1 MKRFTIFIT
10 LLVLSVMQMT
20 AQDTSI
26 KGTITLS
33 HQGKTTDFAYNQMAS
48 VMEAAVDGD
57 TIYLSRGY
65 FEGDFVIDKKVS
77 FIGSGSD
84 TDNGWQNCTHYDDN
98 NKVIIKLPENTK
110 LSACLFEGIYFGSMN
125 FIYQT
130 PIENVVFKKCRV
142 YGYNFSIDA
151 VIKSILFDRC
161 YINGSNYCTSNVKK
175 AISRNCQ
182 ISGLD
187 IWYFNGNDENN
198 WQFINCT
205 IDPSDHGRSD
215 DNGNYYSFCPIY
227 RGSFTNCI
235 IDNNENHD
243 EIRNAG
249 YSLYDPSDT
258 ETKSSASFTNC
269 LFYKPLEGREIF
281 NGATVQNDMYFDASN
296 LNDYQN
302 NSIWGFSKEELQENN
317 FLGNDGT
324 VVGCY
329 GGKNPYSLKQIQPT
343 ITSSKV
349 HFDKDK
355 KQIQIKLK
363 VSSEQQTIR
372 L

>member
-33 HQGKTTDFAYNQMAS
+33 HQGKTTDFAYNQMAN

-57 TIYLSRGY
+57 TIYLSPGY

-77 FIGSGSD
+77 FIGSGADS
-84 TDNGWQNCTHYDDN
+84 DNGWKNCTYYGSNN
-98 NKVIIKLPENTK
+98 NKIIVKLPENTK
-110 LSACLFEGIYFGSMN
+110 LSARLFEGIYFGDIS
-125 FIYQT
+125 FTYQT
-130 PIENVVFKKCRV
+130 SIENVVFKKCRV
-142 YGYNFSIDA
+142 NGYNISTEA
-151 VIKSILFDRC
+151 VIKSILFERC
-161 YINGSNYCTSNVKK
+161 SIDGNNYCNSNVKK
-175 AISRNCQ
+175 AISRNCR
-182 ISGLD
+182 INNLN
-187 IWYFNGNDENN
+187 IENFYGNEENT

-205 IDPSDHGRSD
+205 IDPSTYSYNDE
-215 DNGNYYSFCPIY
+215 NGIYHYCCPIY
-227 RGSFTNCI
+227 RGSFVNCI
-235 IDNNENHD
+235 IDNDENRD

-249 YSLYDPSDT
+249 YCLYYPNNI

-296 LNDYQN
+296 LNDDWDN
-302 NSIWGFSKEELQENN
+302 KIRNFSKEKLQENN
-317 FLGNDGT
+317 FFGNDGT

-329 GGKNPYSLKQIQPT
+329 GGKNPYSLKPNQPT
-343 ITSSKV
+343 VTSSKV

-363 VSSEQQTIR
+363 VSSE

>member
-10 LLVLSVMQMT
+10 LLLLSVMQLA

-57 TIYLSRGY
+57 TIYLSPGY

-77 FIGSGSD
+77 FIGSGAD
-84 TDNGWQNCTHYDDN
+84 TDNGWSNCTCYGSNN
-98 NKVIIKLPENTK
+98 NKIIVKLPENTK
-110 LSACLFEGIYFGSMN
+110 LSARLFEGIYFGDIS
-125 FIYQT
+125 FTYQT
-130 PIENVVFKKCRV
+130 SIENVVFKKCRV
-142 YGYNFSIDA
+142 NGYNISTEAI
-151 VIKSILFDRC
+151 IKSILFDRC
-161 YINGSNYCTSNVKK
+161 NIYGANYYTGNVRK

-182 ISGLD
+182 ISDLH
-187 IWYFNGNDENN
+187 IWNYNGNDENN

-205 IDPSDHGRSD
+205 IDPSSYGRSD
-215 DNGNYYSFCPIY
+215 ENGNYSFCPIY
-227 RGSFTNCI
+227 YGSFTNCI
-235 IDNNENHD
+235 IDNDEDYN

-249 YSLYDPSDT
+249 YYLYDPSDT

-296 LNDYQN
+296 LNDDWDN
-302 NSIWGFSKEELQENN
+302 KIRNFSKEKLQENN
-317 FLGNDGT
+317 FFGNDGT

-329 GGKNPYSLKQIQPT
+329 GGKNPYSLKQAQTT

-355 KQIQIKLK
+355 KLIQIKLK
-363 VSSEQQTIR
+363 VSSE

>member
-10 LLVLSVMQMT
+10 LLVLSVMQMA
-20 AQDTSI
+20 AQKTSV

-33 HQGKTTDFAYNQMAS
+33 HQGKTTDFAYNKMTK

-57 TIYLSRGY
+57 TIFLSPGY
-65 FEGDFVIDKKVS
+65 FEGDFVIDKKVA
-77 FIGSGSD
+77 FIGSGAD
-84 TDNGWQNCTHYDDN
+84 TDNGWKNCSYYGGN
-98 NKVIIKLPENTK
+98 NKIIVKLPENTE
-110 LSACLFEGIYFGSMN
+110 LSARLFEGIYWGDISFK
-125 FIYQT
+125 YQT
-130 PIENVVFKKCRV
+130 SIENVVFKKCWV
-142 YGYNFSIDA
+142 NGYNISIDA

-161 YINGSNYCTSNVKK
+161 YIQGANCYTGNVKK

-182 ISGLD
+182 ISSLN
-187 IWYFNGNDENN
+187 IWNYNGNDENN

-205 IDPSDHGRSD
+205 IDPSNYGYD
-215 DNGNYYSFCPIY
+215 DGNYHTFCPIY
-227 RGSFTNCI
+227 RGTFINCI
-235 IDNNENHD
+235 IDNDENHD

-249 YSLYDPSDT
+249 YCLYDPRET

-281 NGATVQNDMYFDASN
+281 YGATVQNDMYFDASSLDDN
-296 LNDYQN
+296 WDNKIRN
-302 NSIWGFSKEELQENN
+302 FSKEKLQENN
-317 FLGNDGT
+317 FFGNDGT

-329 GGKNPYSLKQIQPT
+329 GGKNPYSLKQAQTT

-363 VSSEQQTIR
+363 VSSE

>member
-10 LLVLSVMQMT
+10 LLVLSVMQMA
-20 AQDTSI
+20 AQEPSF

-57 TIYLSRGY
+57 TIYLSLGY

-77 FIGSGSD
+77 FIGSGAD
-84 TDNGWQNCTHYDDN
+84 TDNGWKNCTYYGSN
-98 NKVIIKLPENTK
+98 NSNKIIVKLPENTK
-110 LSACLFEGIYFGSMN
+110 LSARLFEGIYFGDIS
-125 FIYQT
+125 FKYQT
-130 PIENVVFKKCRV
+130 SIEDVVFKQCRV
-142 YGYNFSIDA
+142 YGYNLSIDA

-161 YINGSNYCTSNVKK
+161 SIDGSNYYRSNVKK
-175 AISRNCQ
+175 AILRNCR
-182 ISGLD
+182 ISSLNIQNYD
-187 IWYFNGNDENN
+187 GNEDNT

-205 IDPSDHGRSD
+205 IDPDTWGYTD
-215 DNGNYYSFCPIY
+215 DNGTYYTYCPIY
-227 RGSFTNCI
+227 RGSFVNCI
-235 IDNNENHD
+235 IDNDENRD
-243 EIRNAG
+243 GIRNAG
-249 YSLYDPSDT
+249 YWLYDPSDT

-269 LFYKPLEGREIF
+269 LFYKSIEGREIF

-296 LNDYQN
+296 LNDDWDN
-302 NSIWGFSKEELQENN
+302 KIRNFSKEKLQENN
-317 FLGNDGT
+317 FFGNDGT

-329 GGKNPYSLKQIQPT
+329 GGKNPYSLKQIQAT

-363 VSSEQQTIR
+363 VSSEQ
-372 L
+372 

>member
-10 LLVLSVMQMT
+10 LLVLSVMQVA
-20 AQDTSI
+20 AQDTSV

-33 HQGKTTDFAYNQMAS
+33 HQGKTTDFAYNQMAN
-48 VMEAAVDGD
+48 VMEAAIDGD
-57 TIYLSRGY
+57 TIYLSPGY

-77 FIGSGSD
+77 FIGSGADS
-84 TDNGWQNCTHYDDN
+84 DNGWKNCTYYGSNN
-98 NKVIIKLPENTK
+98 NKIIVKLPENTK
-110 LSACLFEGIYFGSMN
+110 LSARLFEGIYFGDTS
-125 FIYQT
+125 FTYQT
-130 PIENVVFKKCRV
+130 SIENVVFKKCRV

-161 YINGSNYCTSNVKK
+161 SIDGNNYCNSNVKK
-175 AISRNCQ
+175 AISRNCR
-182 ISGLD
+182 ISGLN
-187 IWYFNGNDENN
+187 IWNYNGNDENY

-205 IDPSDHGRSD
+205 IDPSTYGYD
-215 DNGNYYSFCPIY
+215 DGNYHTFCPIY
-227 RGSFTNCI
+227 RGTFINCI
-235 IDNNENHD
+235 IDNDENHD

-249 YSLYDPSDT
+249 YCLYDPRET

-281 NGATVQNDMYFDASN
+281 YGATVQNDMYFDASSLDDN
-296 LNDYQN
+296 WDNKIRN
-302 NSIWGFSKEELQENN
+302 FSKEKLQENN
-317 FLGNDGT
+317 FFGNDGT

-329 GGKNPYSLKQIQPT
+329 GGKNPYSLKQFQTT

-355 KQIQIKLK
+355 KLIQIKLK
-363 VSSEQQTIR
+363 VSSEQ
-372 L
+372 

>member
-57 TIYLSRGY
+57 TIYLSPGY
-65 FEGDFVIDKKVS
+65 FEGDFVIDKKVA
-77 FIGSGSD
+77 FIGSGAD
-84 TDNGWQNCTHYDDN
+84 TDNGWKNCSYYGGN
-98 NKVIIKLPENTK
+98 NKIIVKLPENTE
-110 LSACLFEGIYFGSMN
+110 LSARLFEGIYWGDISFK
-125 FIYQT
+125 YQT
-130 PIENVVFKKCRV
+130 SIENVVFKKCWV
-142 YGYNFSIDA
+142 NGYNISIDA

-182 ISGLD
+182 ISDLHTWNYD
-187 IWYFNGNDENN
+187 GNDENT

-205 IDPSDHGRSD
+205 IDPSNYGYD
-215 DNGNYYSFCPIY
+215 DGNYHTFCPIY
-227 RGSFTNCI
+227 RGTFINCI
-235 IDNNENHD
+235 IDNDENHD

-249 YSLYDPSDT
+249 YCLYDPRET

-281 NGATVQNDMYFDASN
+281 YGATVQNDMYFDASSLDDN
-296 LNDYQN
+296 WDNKIRN
-302 NSIWGFSKEELQENN
+302 FSKEKLQENN
-317 FLGNDGT
+317 FFGNDGT

-329 GGKNPYSLKQIQPT
+329 GGKNPYSLKQIQTT

-363 VSSEQQTIR
+363 VSSEQ
-372 L
+372 

>member
-10 LLVLSVMQMT
+10 LLLLSVMQIA
-20 AQDTSI
+20 AQDTSL

-57 TIYLSRGY
+57 TIYLSMGY

-77 FIGSGSD
+77 FIGSGAD
-84 TDNGWQNCTHYDDN
+84 TDNGWSNCTCYGSNN
-98 NKVIIKLPENTK
+98 NKIIVKLPENTK
-110 LSACLFEGIYFGSMN
+110 LSARLFEGIYFGDIS
-125 FIYQT
+125 FTYQT
-130 PIENVVFKKCRV
+130 SIENVVFKKCRV
-142 YGYNFSIDA
+142 NGYNISTEAI
-151 VIKSILFDRC
+151 IKSILFDRC
-161 YINGSNYCTSNVKK
+161 NIYGANYYTGNVRK

-182 ISGLD
+182 ISDLH
-187 IWYFNGNDENN
+187 IWNYNGNDENN

-205 IDPSDHGRSD
+205 IDPSSYGRSD
-215 DNGNYYSFCPIY
+215 ENGNYSFCPIY
-227 RGSFTNCI
+227 YGSFTNCI
-235 IDNNENHD
+235 IDNDEDYN

-249 YSLYDPSDT
+249 YYLYDPSDT

-296 LNDYQN
+296 LNDDWDN
-302 NSIWGFSKEELQENN
+302 KIRNFSKEKLQENN
-317 FLGNDGT
+317 FFGNDGT

-329 GGKNPYSLKQIQPT
+329 GGKNPYSLKQAQTT

-363 VSSEQQTIR
+363 VSSE

>member
-10 LLVLSVMQMT
+10 LLVMSIMQMA
-20 AQDTSI
+20 AQETSF

-33 HQGKTTDFAYNQMAS
+33 HQGKTTDFAYNQMAN

-77 FIGSGSD
+77 FIGSGADS
-84 TDNGWQNCTHYDDN
+84 DNGWKNCTYYGSNN
-98 NKVIIKLPENTK
+98 NKIIVKLPENTK
-110 LSACLFEGIYFGSMN
+110 LSARLFEGIYFGDTS
-125 FIYQT
+125 FTYQT
-130 PIENVVFKKCRV
+130 SIENVVFKKCRV

-161 YINGSNYCTSNVKK
+161 SIDGNNYCNSNVKK
-175 AISRNCQ
+175 AISRNCR
-182 ISGLD
+182 ISGLN
-187 IWYFNGNDENN
+187 IWNYNGNDENY

-205 IDPSDHGRSD
+205 IDPSTYGYD
-215 DNGNYYSFCPIY
+215 DGNYHTFCPIY
-227 RGSFTNCI
+227 RGTFINCI
-235 IDNNENHD
+235 IDNDENHD

-249 YSLYDPSDT
+249 YCLYDPRET

-281 NGATVQNDMYFDASN
+281 YGATVQNDMYFDASSLDDN
-296 LNDYQN
+296 WDNKIRN
-302 NSIWGFSKEELQENN
+302 FSKEKLQENN
-317 FLGNDGT
+317 FFGNDGT

-329 GGKNPYSLKQIQPT
+329 GGKNPYSLKQFQTT

-355 KQIQIKLK
+355 KLIQIKLK
-363 VSSEQQTIR
+363 VSSEQ
-372 L
+372 

>member
-33 HQGKTTDFAYNQMAS
+33 HQGKTTDFAYNQMAN

-57 TIYLSRGY
+57 TIYLSMGY

-77 FIGSGSD
+77 FIGSGAD
-84 TDNGWQNCTHYDDN
+84 TDNGWSNCTSYSSN
-98 NKVIIKLPENTK
+98 NSNKIIIKLPENTK
-110 LSACLFEGIYFGSMN
+110 LSTRLFEGIYFGNIS
-125 FIYQT
+125 FKYQSS
-130 PIENVVFKKCRV
+130 IEDVVFKQCRV
-142 YGYNFSIDA
+142 YGYNTSIDA

-182 ISGLD
+182 ISDLN
-187 IWYFNGNDENN
+187 IENFYGNEENT

-205 IDPSDHGRSD
+205 IDPSTYSYNDE
-215 DNGNYYSFCPIY
+215 NGIYHYYCPIY
-227 RGSFTNCI
+227 RGSCVNCI
-235 IDNNENHD
+235 IDNDENRD

-249 YSLYDPSDT
+249 YCLYYPNDT
-258 ETKSSASFTNC
+258 EKKSSASFTNC

-281 NGATVQNDMYFDASN
+281 NGATIQNDMYFDASS
-296 LNDYQN
+296 LDN
-302 NSIWGFSKEELQENN
+302 NWDNKIRNFSKEKLQENN
-317 FLGNDGT
+317 FFGNDGT

-329 GGKNPYSLKQIQPT
+329 GGKNPYSLKQIQTT

-363 VSSEQQTIR
+363 VSSE

>member
-57 TIYLSRGY
+57 TIYLSPGY

-77 FIGSGSD
+77 FIGSGADS
-84 TDNGWQNCTHYDDN
+84 DNGWKNCTCYSSN
-98 NKVIIKLPENTK
+98 NSNKIIVKLPENTK
-110 LSACLFEGIYFGSMN
+110 LSARLFEGIYFGDIS
-125 FIYQT
+125 FKYQT
-130 PIENVVFKKCRV
+130 SIENVVFKKCRV
-142 YGYNFSIDA
+142 YGYNYSIDA

-161 YINGSNYCTSNVKK
+161 YIHGDNFYTDNVKK

-182 ISGLD
+182 IYGLN
-187 IWYFNGNDENN
+187 IWSSDGNDENN

-205 IDPSDHGRSD
+205 IDPSNYSYNDE
-215 DNGNYYSFCPIY
+215 NGNYHNYCPIY
-227 RGSFTNCI
+227 RGSFVNCI
-235 IDNNENHD
+235 IDNDENRD
-243 EIRNAG
+243 GIKNAG
-249 YSLYDPSDT
+249 WLYNPSNT
-258 ETKSSASFTNC
+258 EMKSSASFTNC

-296 LNDYQN
+296 LNDHQD
-302 NSIWGFSKEELQENN
+302 NSIWGFSKEELLENN

-329 GGKNPYSLKQIQPT
+329 GGKNPYSLKQIQTT

-363 VSSEQQTIR
+363 VSSE

>member
-10 LLVLSVMQMT
+10 LLVLSVMQVA

-33 HQGKTTDFAYNQMAS
+33 HQGKTTDFAYNQMAN

-65 FEGDFVIDKKVS
+65 FEGDFVIDKKVA

-249 YSLYDPSDT
+249 YCLYDPSDT

-296 LNDYQN
+296 LNDDWDN
-302 NSIWGFSKEELQENN
+302 KIINFSKEKLLENN
-317 FLGNDGT
+317 FFGNDGT

-329 GGKNPYSLKQIQPT
+329 GGKNPYSLKQNLTT

-363 VSSEQQTIR
+363 VSSE

>member
-10 LLVLSVMQMT
+10 LLVLFLIQMA
-20 AQDTSI
+20 AQETSF

-33 HQGKTTDFAYNQMAS
+33 HQGRTTDFAYNQMAS

-57 TIYLSRGY
+57 TIYLSMGY

-77 FIGSGSD
+77 FIGSGAD
-84 TDNGWQNCTHYDDN
+84 TDNGWKNCTYYGSN
-98 NKVIIKLPENTK
+98 NSNKIIIKLPENTK
-110 LSACLFEGIYFGSMN
+110 LSARLFEGIYFGDIS
-125 FIYQT
+125 FKYQT
-130 PIENVVFKKCRV
+130 SIENVVFKKCRV
-142 YGYNFSIDA
+142 FGYNNSIDA
-151 VIKSILFDRC
+151 VINSILFDRC
-161 YINGSNYCTSNVKK
+161 YIHGNNYYRSHVKK
-175 AISRNCQ
+175 AISRNCR

-187 IWYFNGNDENN
+187 IWNYNGNDENN

-205 IDPSDHGRSD
+205 IDPPNYGYNDE
-215 DNGNYYSFCPIY
+215 NGNYHSFCPMF
-227 RGSFTNCI
+227 RGTFINCI
-235 IDNNENHD
+235 IDNDENRD

-249 YSLYDPSDT
+249 YWLYDPRDT
-258 ETKSSASFTNC
+258 ETKSTASFTNC

-296 LNDYQN
+296 FNDHQN
-302 NSIWGFSKEELQENN
+302 NSIWGFSKEELLENN

-329 GGKNPYSLKQIQPT
+329 GGKNSYSLKQAQTT

-363 VSSEQQTIR
+363 VSSEQ
-372 L
+372 

>member
-10 LLVLSVMQMT
+10 LLVLSVMQVA

-57 TIYLSRGY
+57 TIYLSMGY

-77 FIGSGSD
+77 FIGSGAD
-84 TDNGWQNCTHYDDN
+84 TDNGWSNCTCYGSNN
-98 NKVIIKLPENTK
+98 NKIIVKLPENTK
-110 LSACLFEGIYFGSMN
+110 LSARLFEGIYFGDIS
-125 FIYQT
+125 FTYQT
-130 PIENVVFKKCRV
+130 SIENVVFKKCRV
-142 YGYNFSIDA
+142 NGYNISTEA
-151 VIKSILFDRC
+151 VIKSILFERC
-161 YINGSNYCTSNVKK
+161 SIDGNNYCNSNVKK
-175 AISRNCQ
+175 AISRNCR
-182 ISGLD
+182 INNLN
-187 IWYFNGNDENN
+187 IENFYGNEENT

-205 IDPSDHGRSD
+205 IDPSTYSYNDE
-215 DNGNYYSFCPIY
+215 NGIYHYYCPIY
-227 RGSFTNCI
+227 RGSFVNCI
-235 IDNNENHD
+235 IDNDENRD

-249 YSLYDPSDT
+249 YCLYYPNDT
-258 ETKSSASFTNC
+258 EKKSSASFTNC

-296 LNDYQN
+296 LNDDWDN
-302 NSIWGFSKEELQENN
+302 KIRNFSKEKLQENN
-317 FLGNDGT
+317 FFGNDGT

-329 GGKNPYSLKQIQPT
+329 GGKNPYSLKQAQTT

-363 VSSEQQTIR
+363 VSSE

>member
-10 LLVLSVMQMT
+10 LLVMSIMQMA

-33 HQGKTTDFAYNQMAS
+33 HQGKTTDFAYNQMAN

-57 TIYLSRGY
+57 TIYLSPGY

-77 FIGSGSD
+77 FIGSGADS
-84 TDNGWQNCTHYDDN
+84 DNGWKNCTYYGSN
-98 NKVIIKLPENTK
+98 NINKIIIKLPENTK
-110 LSACLFEGIYFGSMN
+110 LSTRLFEGIYFGNIS
-125 FIYQT
+125 FKYQSS
-130 PIENVVFKKCRV
+130 IEDVVFKQCRV
-142 YGYNFSIDA
+142 YGYNTSIDA

-182 ISGLD
+182 ISDLHTWNYD
-187 IWYFNGNDENN
+187 GNDENT

-205 IDPSDHGRSD
+205 IDPSSYGRSD
-215 DNGNYYSFCPIY
+215 ENENYYSFCPIY
-227 RGSFTNCI
+227 YGSFTNCI
-235 IDNNENHD
+235 IDNDEDYN

-249 YSLYDPSDT
+249 YYLYDPSDT

-281 NGATVQNDMYFDASN
+281 NGATVQNDMYFDASSLDSN
-296 LNDYQN
+296 WDNKIRN
-302 NSIWGFSKEELQENN
+302 FSKEKLQENN
-317 FLGNDGT
+317 FFGNDGT

-329 GGKNPYSLKQIQPT
+329 GGKNPYSLKQIQAT

-363 VSSEQQTIR
+363 VSSEQ
-372 L
+372 

>member
-10 LLVLSVMQMT
+10 LLVLSVMQMA

-33 HQGKTTDFAYNQMAS
+33 HQGKTTDFAYNQMAN

-57 TIYLSRGY
+57 TIYLSPGY
-65 FEGDFVIDKKVS
+65 FEGDFVIDKKVA
-77 FIGSGSD
+77 FIGSGAD
-84 TDNGWQNCTHYDDN
+84 TDNGWKNCSYYGGN
-98 NKVIIKLPENTK
+98 NKIIVKLPENTE
-110 LSACLFEGIYFGSMN
+110 LSARLFEGIYLGDISFK
-125 FIYQT
+125 YQT
-130 PIENVVFKKCRV
+130 SIENVVFKKCWV
-142 YGYNFSIDA
+142 NGYNISIDA

-161 YINGSNYCTSNVKK
+161 YIQGANCYTGNVKK

-182 ISGLD
+182 ISSLN
-187 IWYFNGNDENN
+187 IWNYNGNDENY

-205 IDPSDHGRSD
+205 IDPSAYGYNDE
-215 DNGNYYSFCPIY
+215 NGNYHNYCPIY
-227 RGSFTNCI
+227 RGSFVNCI
-235 IDNNENHD
+235 IDNDENQNG
-243 EIRNAG
+243 IRNAG

-281 NGATVQNDMYFDASN
+281 NGATVQNAMYFDASN
-296 LNDYQN
+296 QEDNWDYKIRN
-302 NSIWGFSKEELQENN
+302 FSKEKLQENN

-324 VVGCY
+324 VVGYY
-329 GGKNPYSLKQIQPT
+329 GGKNPYSLKQAQPT

-363 VSSEQQTIR
+363 VSSE

>member
-33 HQGKTTDFAYNQMAS
+33 HQGKTTDFAYNQMAN

-57 TIYLSRGY
+57 TIYLSPGY

-77 FIGSGSD
+77 FIGSGADS
-84 TDNGWQNCTHYDDN
+84 DNGWKNCTYYGNNN
-98 NKVIIKLPENTK
+98 NKIIVKLPENTK
-110 LSACLFEGIYFGSMN
+110 LSARLFEGIYFGDTS
-125 FIYQT
+125 FTYQT
-130 PIENVVFKKCRV
+130 SIENVVFKKCKV

-161 YINGSNYCTSNVKK
+161 SIDGNNYCNSNVKK
-175 AISRNCQ
+175 AISRNCR
-182 ISGLD
+182 INSLNIG
-187 IWYFNGNDENN
+187 YYNGNDENT

-205 IDPSDHGRSD
+205 IDPSSYGRSD
-215 DNGNYYSFCPIY
+215 ENGNYYSFCPIY
-227 RGSFTNCI
+227 YGSFTNCI
-235 IDNNENHD
+235 IDNDEDYKEN
-243 EIRNAG
+243 RNTG
-249 YSLYDPSDT
+249 YYLYDPSDT
-258 ETKSSASFTNC
+258 EMKSSASFTNC

-281 NGATVQNDMYFDASN
+281 NGATVQNDMYFDASSLDDN
-296 LNDYQN
+296 WDNKIRN
-302 NSIWGFSKEELQENN
+302 FSKEKLQENN
-317 FLGNDGT
+317 FFGNDGT

-329 GGKNPYSLKQIQPT
+329 GGKKTYSLKQNQPT
-343 ITSSKV
+343 VTSSKV

-363 VSSEQQTIR
+363 VSSEQ
-372 L
+372 

>member
-10 LLVLSVMQMT
+10 LLLLSVMQMA

-57 TIYLSRGY
+57 TIYLSPGY
-65 FEGDFVIDKKVS
+65 FEGDFVIDKKVA
-77 FIGSGSD
+77 FIGSGADSS
-84 TDNGWQNCTHYDDN
+84 NGWQNCTHYNDN
-98 NKVIIKLPENTK
+98 NKIIIKLPENTK
-110 LSACLFEGIYFGSMN
+110 LSARLFEGINFGGMS
-125 FIYQT
+125 FTYQT
-130 PIENVVFKKCRV
+130 SIENVVFKKCNV
-142 YGYNFSIDA
+142 HGSIGISAD
-151 VIKSILFDRC
+151 IKSILFDRC
-161 YINGSNYCTSNVKK
+161 DILVNGYCNSFTKK
-175 AISRNCQ
+175 LIARNCQ
-182 ISGLD
+182 ISSLCIRSDDG
-187 IWYFNGNDENN
+187 YAENT

-205 IDPSDHGRSD
+205 IDPDNWSYTD
-215 DNGNYYSFCPIY
+215 DNGNYHIYCPIY
-227 RGSFTNCI
+227 RGSFVNCI
-235 IDNNENHD
+235 IDNDENQD

-249 YSLYDPSDT
+249 YSLYNPSDT

-296 LNDYQN
+296 LNDHQN
-302 NSIWGFSKEELQENN
+302 NSIWGFSKEELLENN

-329 GGKNPYSLKQIQPT
+329 GGKNPYSLKQIQTT

-363 VSSEQQTIR
+363 VSSE

>member
-10 LLVLSVMQMT
+10 LLLLSVMQVA

-33 HQGKTTDFAYNQMAS
+33 HQGKTTDFAYNQMTK

-57 TIYLSRGY
+57 TIYLSPGY
-65 FEGDFVIDKKVS
+65 FEGDFVIDKKVA
-77 FIGSGSD
+77 FIGSGAD
-84 TDNGWQNCTHYDDN
+84 TDNGWKNCTYYGSNN
-98 NKVIIKLPENTK
+98 NKIIVKLPENTK
-110 LSACLFEGIYFGSMN
+110 LSARLFEGIYFGDIS
-125 FIYQT
+125 FKYQT
-130 PIENVVFKKCRV
+130 SIENVVLKKCRI
-142 YGYNFSIDA
+142 GYNVSTDA

-182 ISGLD
+182 ISNLN
-187 IWYFNGNDENN
+187 IESYYGNEENT

-205 IDPSDHGRSD
+205 IDPSTYGYND
-215 DNGNYYSFCPIY
+215 DNGNHYTYCPIY
-227 RGSFTNCI
+227 RGSFVNCI
-235 IDNNENHD
+235 IDNDENRD
-243 EIRNAG
+243 GIRNAG
-249 YSLYDPSDT
+249 YWLYAPNDT
-258 ETKSSASFTNC
+258 ETTSSASFTNC
-269 LFYKPLEGREIF
+269 LFYKPIEGREIF

-296 LNDYQN
+296 LNDDWDN
-302 NSIWGFSKEELQENN
+302 KIRNFSKEKLQENN
-317 FLGNDGT
+317 FLGNDGM

-329 GGKNPYSLKQIQPT
+329 GGKNPYSLKQNQPT

-363 VSSEQQTIR
+363 VSSEQ
-372 L
+372 

>member
-10 LLVLSVMQMT
+10 LLVLSVMQMA
-20 AQDTSI
+20 AQETSV

-33 HQGKTTDFAYNQMAS
+33 HQGKTTDFAYNKMTK

-57 TIYLSRGY
+57 TIFLSPGY
-65 FEGDFVIDKKVS
+65 FEGDFIIDKKVA
-77 FIGSGSD
+77 FIGSGAD

-110 LSACLFEGIYFGSMN
+110 LSARLFEGIYFGSMT
-125 FIYQT
+125 FTYQT
-130 PIENVVFKKCRV
+130 SIENVVFKKCRV
-142 YGYNFSIDA
+142 YGYNNSIDA

-161 YINGSNYCTSNVKK
+161 SIDGSNYYTGNVKK
-175 AISRNCQ
+175 AVSRNCQ
-182 ISGLD
+182 LSSLNIG
-187 IWYFNGNDENN
+187 YYNGNDENT

-205 IDPSDHGRSD
+205 IDPDTWGITD
-215 DNGNYYSFCPIY
+215 DNGNYYTYCPIY
-227 RGSFTNCI
+227 RGTFINCI
-235 IDNNENHD
+235 IDNDENRD

-249 YSLYDPSDT
+249 YCLYDPSDT

-281 NGATVQNDMYFDASN
+281 NGATVQNAMYFDASN
-296 LNDYQN
+296 QEDNWDYKIRN
-302 NSIWGFSKEELQENN
+302 FSKEKLQENN

-324 VVGCY
+324 VVGYY
-329 GGKNPYSLKQIQPT
+329 GGKNPYSLKQAQPT

-363 VSSEQQTIR
+363 VSSE

>member
-10 LLVLSVMQMT
+10 LLVISIMQMA

-33 HQGKTTDFAYNQMAS
+33 HQGKTTDFAYNQMTN

-57 TIYLSRGY
+57 TIYLSPGY
-65 FEGDFVIDKKVS
+65 FEGDFVIDKKVA
-77 FIGSGSD
+77 FIGSGAD
-84 TDNGWQNCTHYDDN
+84 TDNGWKNCSYYGSN
-98 NKVIIKLPENTK
+98 NKIIVKLPENTE
-110 LSACLFEGIYFGSMN
+110 LSARLFEGIYLGGISFK
-125 FIYQT
+125 YQT
-130 PIENVVFKKCRV
+130 SIENVVFKKCWV
-142 YGYNFSIDA
+142 NGYNISIDA

-161 YINGSNYCTSNVKK
+161 YIQGANCYTGNVKK

-182 ISGLD
+182 ISSLN
-187 IWYFNGNDENN
+187 IWNYNGNDENN

-205 IDPSDHGRSD
+205 IDPSTYGYD
-215 DNGNYYSFCPIY
+215 DGNYHTFCPIY
-227 RGSFTNCI
+227 RGTFINCI
-235 IDNNENHD
+235 IDNDENHD

-249 YSLYDPSDT
+249 YCLYDPRET

-281 NGATVQNDMYFDASN
+281 NGATIQNDMYFDASN
-296 LNDYQN
+296 LNDDWDN
-302 NSIWGFSKEELQENN
+302 KIRNFSKEKLQENN

-329 GGKNPYSLKQIQPT
+329 GGKNPYSLKQAQTT

-363 VSSEQQTIR
+363 VSSE

>member
-33 HQGKTTDFAYNQMAS
+33 HQGKTTNFAYNKMTK

-57 TIYLSRGY
+57 TIFLSPGY
-65 FEGDFVIDKKVS
+65 FEGDFVIDKKVA
-77 FIGSGSD
+77 FIGSGAD
-84 TDNGWQNCTHYDDN
+84 TDNGWKNCSYYGGN
-98 NKVIIKLPENTK
+98 NKIIVKLPENTE
-110 LSACLFEGIYFGSMN
+110 LSARLFEGIYLGDISFK
-125 FIYQT
+125 YQT
-130 PIENVVFKKCRV
+130 SIENVVFKKCWV
-142 YGYNFSIDA
+142 NGYNISIDA

-161 YINGSNYCTSNVKK
+161 YIQGANCYTGNVKK

-182 ISGLD
+182 ISSLN
-187 IWYFNGNDENN
+187 IWNYNGNDENY

-205 IDPSDHGRSD
+205 IDPSNYGYD
-215 DNGNYYSFCPIY
+215 DGNYHTFCPIY
-227 RGSFTNCI
+227 RGTFINCI
-235 IDNNENHD
+235 IDNDENHD

-249 YSLYDPSDT
+249 YCLYDPRET

-281 NGATVQNDMYFDASN
+281 YGATVQNDMYFDASSLDDN
-296 LNDYQN
+296 WDNKIRN
-302 NSIWGFSKEELQENN
+302 FSKEKLQENN
-317 FLGNDGT
+317 FFGNDGT

-329 GGKNPYSLKQIQPT
+329 GGKNPYSLKQIQTT

-349 HFDKDK
+349 HFDRDN
-355 KQIQIKLK
+355 KQIQIKMK
-363 VSSEQQTIR
+363 VSSEQ
-372 L
+372 

>member
-33 HQGKTTDFAYNQMAS
+33 HQGKTTDFAYNQMAN

-57 TIYLSRGY
+57 TIYLSMGY

-77 FIGSGSD
+77 FIGSGAD
-84 TDNGWQNCTHYDDN
+84 TDNGWKNCTNYGGNSN
-98 NKVIIKLPENTK
+98 NKIIVKLPENTK
-110 LSACLFEGIYFGSMN
+110 LSARLFEGIYFGDIS
-125 FIYQT
+125 FTYQT
-130 PIENVVFKKCRV
+130 SIENVVFKKCRV
-142 YGYNFSIDA
+142 NGYNFSIDA

-161 YINGSNYCTSNVKK
+161 YIFGANYYTGNVKK

-182 ISGLD
+182 ISSLN
-187 IWYFNGNDENN
+187 IWNYNGNDENN

-205 IDPSDHGRSD
+205 IDPDTWGYTN
-215 DNGNYYSFCPIY
+215 DNGNYYTYSPIY
-227 RGSFTNCI
+227 RGSFVNCI
-235 IDNNENHD
+235 IDNDENRD

-249 YSLYDPSDT
+249 YWLYDPRET

-281 NGATVQNDMYFDASN
+281 NGATIQNDMYFDASS
-296 LNDYQN
+296 LDN
-302 NSIWGFSKEELQENN
+302 NWDNKIRNFSKEKLQENN
-317 FLGNDGT
+317 FFGNDGT

-329 GGKNPYSLKQIQPT
+329 GGKNPYSLKQIQTT

-363 VSSEQQTIR
+363 VSSE

>member
-20 AQDTSI
+20 AQDTSV

-33 HQGKTTDFAYNQMAS
+33 HQGKTTDFAYNKMANA
-48 VMEAAVDGD
+48 MDAAVDGD
-57 TIYLSRGY
+57 TVFLSPGY
-65 FEGDFVIDKKVS
+65 FEGDFVIDKKVA
-77 FIGSGSD
+77 FIGSGADS
-84 TDNGWQNCTHYDDN
+84 DNGWQNCTHYDDN

-110 LSACLFEGIYFGSMN
+110 LSAHLFEGIYFGNMN

-130 PIENVVFKKCRV
+130 SIENVVFKKCRV
-142 YGYNFSIDA
+142 YGYNLSIDA
-151 VIKSILFDRC
+151 DIKSILFDRC
-161 YINGSNYCTSNVKK
+161 DINGDGYYTLNVKK
-175 AISRNCQ
+175 VISRNCQ

-187 IWYFNGNDENN
+187 GWYGEDNEKNS
-198 WQFINCT
+198 WQFINCNISLSASGYT
-205 IDPSDHGRSD
+205 DEKETNH
-215 DNGNYYSFCPIY
+215 YFCPMY
-227 RGSFTNCI
+227 HGTFTNCI
-235 IDNNENHD
+235 IANGLYNED
-243 EIRNAG
+243 SKFEG
-249 YSLYDPSDT
+249 YWLYDPRDT

-281 NGATVQNDMYFDASN
+281 NGATVQNDMYYEASN
-296 LNDYQN
+296 LDDYWSN
-302 NSIWGFSKEELQENN
+302 FIGTFPKEKLQENN

-324 VVGCY
+324 VVGY
-329 GGKNPYSLKQIQPT
+329 NGGKNPYSLKQAHPT

-363 VSSEQQTIR
+363 VSSEQ
-372 L
+372 

>member
-57 TIYLSRGY
+57 TIYLSPGY
-65 FEGDFVIDKKVS
+65 FEGDFVIDKKVA
-77 FIGSGSD
+77 FIGSGAD
-84 TDNGWQNCTHYDDN
+84 TDNGWKNCSYYGGN
-98 NKVIIKLPENTK
+98 NKIIVKLPENTE
-110 LSACLFEGIYFGSMN
+110 LSARLFEGIYLGDISFK
-125 FIYQT
+125 YQT
-130 PIENVVFKKCRV
+130 SIENVVFKKCWV
-142 YGYNFSIDA
+142 NGYNISIDA

-161 YINGSNYCTSNVKK
+161 YIQGANCYTGNVKK

-182 ISGLD
+182 ISSLN
-187 IWYFNGNDENN
+187 IWNYNGNDENY

-205 IDPSDHGRSD
+205 IDPSNYGYD
-215 DNGNYYSFCPIY
+215 DGNYHTFCPIY
-227 RGSFTNCI
+227 RGTFINCI
-235 IDNNENHD
+235 IDNDENHD

-249 YSLYDPSDT
+249 YCLYDPRET

-281 NGATVQNDMYFDASN
+281 YGATVQNDMYFDASSLDDN
-296 LNDYQN
+296 WDNKIRN
-302 NSIWGFSKEELQENN
+302 FSKEKLQENN

-324 VVGCY
+324 VVGYY
-329 GGKNPYSLKQIQPT
+329 GGKNSYSLKQAQPT

-363 VSSEQQTIR
+363 VSSE

>member
-57 TIYLSRGY
+57 TIYLSPGY
-65 FEGDFVIDKKVS
+65 FEGDFVIDKKVA
-77 FIGSGSD
+77 FIGSGAD
-84 TDNGWQNCTHYDDN
+84 TDNGWKNCSYYGGN
-98 NKVIIKLPENTK
+98 NKIIVKLPENTE
-110 LSACLFEGIYFGSMN
+110 LSARLFEGIYLGDISFK
-125 FIYQT
+125 YQT
-130 PIENVVFKKCRV
+130 SIENVVFKKCWV
-142 YGYNFSIDA
+142 NGYNISIDA

-182 ISGLD
+182 ISDLHTWNYD
-187 IWYFNGNDENN
+187 GNDENT

-205 IDPSDHGRSD
+205 IDPSNYGYD
-215 DNGNYYSFCPIY
+215 DGNYHTFCPIY
-227 RGSFTNCI
+227 RGTFINCI
-235 IDNNENHD
+235 IDNDENHD

-249 YSLYDPSDT
+249 YCLYDPRET

-281 NGATVQNDMYFDASN
+281 YGATVQNDMYFDASSLDDN
-296 LNDYQN
+296 WDNKIRN
-302 NSIWGFSKEELQENN
+302 FSKEKLQENN
-317 FLGNDGT
+317 FFGNDGT

-329 GGKNPYSLKQIQPT
+329 GGKNPYSLKQIQTT

-349 HFDKDK
+349 HFDRDN

-363 VSSEQQTIR
+363 VSSEQ
-372 L
+372 

>member
-10 LLVLSVMQMT
+10 LLVLSVMQVA

-57 TIYLSRGY
+57 TIYLSMGY

-77 FIGSGSD
+77 FIGSGAD
-84 TDNGWQNCTHYDDN
+84 TDNGWSNYTCYGSNN
-98 NKVIIKLPENTK
+98 NKIIVKLPENTK
-110 LSACLFEGIYFGSMN
+110 LSARLFEGIYFGDIS
-125 FIYQT
+125 FTYQT
-130 PIENVVFKKCRV
+130 SIENVVFKKCRV
-142 YGYNFSIDA
+142 NGYNISTEA

-182 ISGLD
+182 ISGLHTWNYD
-187 IWYFNGNDENN
+187 GNDENT

-205 IDPSDHGRSD
+205 INPSSYGYNDE
-215 DNGNYYSFCPIY
+215 NGIYHYYCPIY
-227 RGSFTNCI
+227 RGSFVNCI
-235 IDNNENHD
+235 IDNDENRD

-249 YSLYDPSDT
+249 YCLYYPNDT
-258 ETKSSASFTNC
+258 EKKSSASFTNC

-281 NGATVQNDMYFDASN
+281 NGATVQNAMYFDASN
-296 LNDYQN
+296 QEDNWDYKIRN
-302 NSIWGFSKEELQENN
+302 FSKEKLQENN

-324 VVGCY
+324 VVGYY
-329 GGKNPYSLKQIQPT
+329 GGKNSYSLKQAQPT

-363 VSSEQQTIR
+363 VSSE

>member
-10 LLVLSVMQMT
+10 LLVMSIMQMA
-20 AQDTSI
+20 AQETSF

-33 HQGKTTDFAYNQMAS
+33 HQGKTTDFAYNQMAN

-57 TIYLSRGY
+57 TIYLSPGY
-65 FEGDFVIDKKVS
+65 FEGDFVIDKKVA
-77 FIGSGSD
+77 FIGSGAD

-98 NKVIIKLPENTK
+98 NKIIIKLPENTK
-110 LSACLFEGIYFGSMN
+110 LSARLFEGINFGSMN

-130 PIENVVFKKCRV
+130 PIENVVFKKCMV
-142 YGYNFSIDA
+142 YGYNLSIEA
-151 VIKSILFDRC
+151 SIISILFDRC

-182 ISGLD
+182 ISDLN
-187 IWYFNGNDENN
+187 IENFYGNEENT

-205 IDPSDHGRSD
+205 IDPSTYSYNDE
-215 DNGNYYSFCPIY
+215 NGIYHYYCPIY
-227 RGSFTNCI
+227 RGSFVNCI
-235 IDNNENHD
+235 IDNDENRD

-249 YSLYDPSDT
+249 YCLYYPNDT
-258 ETKSSASFTNC
+258 EKKSSASFTNC

-281 NGATVQNDMYFDASN
+281 NGATVQNAMYFDASN
-296 LNDYQN
+296 QEDNWDYKIRN
-302 NSIWGFSKEELQENN
+302 FSKEKLQENN
-317 FLGNDGT
+317 FFGNDGT

-329 GGKNPYSLKQIQPT
+329 GGKNPYSLKQIQTT

-363 VSSEQQTIR
+363 VSSEQ
-372 L
+372 

>member
-57 TIYLSRGY
+57 TIYLSPGY
-65 FEGDFVIDKKVS
+65 FEGDFVIDKKVA
-77 FIGSGSD
+77 FIGSGAD
-84 TDNGWQNCTHYDDN
+84 TDNGWKNCSYYGGN
-98 NKVIIKLPENTK
+98 NKIIVKLPENTE
-110 LSACLFEGIYFGSMN
+110 LSARLFEGIYLGDISFK
-125 FIYQT
+125 YQT
-130 PIENVVFKKCRV
+130 SIENVVFKKCWV
-142 YGYNFSIDA
+142 NGYNISIDA

-161 YINGSNYCTSNVKK
+161 YIQGANCYTGNVKK

-182 ISGLD
+182 ISSLN
-187 IWYFNGNDENN
+187 IWNYNGNDENY

-205 IDPSDHGRSD
+205 IDPSNYSYNDE
-215 DNGNYYSFCPIY
+215 NGNYHNYCPIY
-227 RGSFTNCI
+227 RGSFVNCI
-235 IDNNENHD
+235 IDNDENQD

-249 YSLYDPSDT
+249 YSLYNPSDT

-296 LNDYQN
+296 LNDHQN
-302 NSIWGFSKEELQENN
+302 NSIWGFSKEELLENN

-329 GGKNPYSLKQIQPT
+329 GGKNPYSLKQIQAT

-363 VSSEQQTIR
+363 VSSE

>member
-10 LLVLSVMQMT
+10 LLVLSVMQVA

-57 TIYLSRGY
+57 TIYLSMGY

-77 FIGSGSD
+77 FIGSGAD
-84 TDNGWQNCTHYDDN
+84 TDNGWSNCTCYGSNN
-98 NKVIIKLPENTK
+98 NKIIVKLPENTK
-110 LSACLFEGIYFGSMN
+110 LSARLFEGIYFGDIS
-125 FIYQT
+125 FTYQT
-130 PIENVVFKKCRV
+130 SIENVVFKKCRV
-142 YGYNFSIDA
+142 NGYNISTEA
-151 VIKSILFDRC
+151 VIKSILFERC
-161 YINGSNYCTSNVKK
+161 SIDGTNYYTGNVRK

-182 ISGLD
+182 ISDLH
-187 IWYFNGNDENN
+187 IWNYNGNDENN

-205 IDPSDHGRSD
+205 IDPSSYGRSD
-215 DNGNYYSFCPIY
+215 ENGNDYSFGPIY
-227 RGSFTNCI
+227 HGSFTNCI
-235 IDNNENHD
+235 IDNDENHN

-249 YSLYDPSDT
+249 YYLYDPSDT
-258 ETKSSASFTNC
+258 ETKSSASFINC

-296 LNDYQN
+296 LNDDWDN
-302 NSIWGFSKEELQENN
+302 KIRNFSKEKLQENN
-317 FLGNDGT
+317 FFGNDGT

-329 GGKNPYSLKQIQPT
+329 GGKNPYSLKQAQTT

-363 VSSEQQTIR
+363 VSSE